1 MNMYRWFIV
10 LYSIGFFIAVFPFVV
25 AIILQNNFLHVDY
38 KSLTEN
44 WILYF
49 GIGSALMG
57 GGVGLGVGHL
67 VYRKKDSE
75 KNE

>member
-1 MNMYRWFIV
+1 MYSWFII

-25 AIILQNNFLHVDY
+25 AIILQNNLLHVEY

-57 GGVGLGVGHL
+57 AGIGFGVGHL
-67 VYRKKDSE
+67 VYRKDNGA
-75 KNE
+75 KNVE